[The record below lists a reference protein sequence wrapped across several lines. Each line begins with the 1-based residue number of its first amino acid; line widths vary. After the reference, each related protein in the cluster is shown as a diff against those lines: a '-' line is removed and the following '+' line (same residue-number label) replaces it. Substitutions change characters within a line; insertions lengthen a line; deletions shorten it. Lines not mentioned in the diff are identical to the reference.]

1 MKNHNRLYYLL
12 AAGSLTALLCLTFL
26 LFRGNQFG
34 TIANAAS
41 NTLTATSLAP
51 LATVEAVQPA
61 PTSAQVVVDT
71 QASAA
76 QATALT
82 DLQTQNAKLVQMIQ
96 VMQARERQYQ
106 SQLDAANQALQTRQA
121 QAAAQPVEQFTQD
134 DEAHEAHE
142 RQEGFGELDHDD

>member
-34 TIANAAS
+34 VVANAAS
-41 NTLTATSLAP
+41 NPLTATSPAP
-51 LATVEAVQPA
+51 LATVAAAKPV
-61 PTSAQVVVDT
+61 PTSAQVVDT
-71 QASAA
+71 QTTAA
-76 QATALT
+76 QAEALT

-106 SQLDAANQALQTRQA
+106 SQLDAANQALQTLQA
-121 QAAAQPVEQFTQD
+121 QAAAQPVQQFTQD
-134 DEAHEAHE
+134 DKAHEAHE
-142 RQEGFGELDHDD
+142 RHEGFGELDHDD